1 IVHFEIPLIVFVCQY
16 EFGNPEPD
24 GDYARFRPS
33 EWGVQE
39 CEKGQ
44 EPIKVSPAYTGTAPK
59 KPWFQLL
66 D

>member
-1 IVHFEIPLIVFVCQY
+1 
-16 EFGNPEPD
+16 
-24 GDYARFRPS
+24 
-33 EWGVQE
+33 
-39 CEKGQ
+39 GQ

>member
-1 IVHFEIPLIVFVCQY
+1 IPLIDYDIQK
-16 EFGNPEPD
+16 EFGKPEPD
-24 GDYARFRPS
+24 GANARFRPS